1 MDEDDE
7 DIVFRRHRF
16 HHADTDEEDSVSIST
31 LAHAIDTDKPLNS
44 LAPIIAIRT
53 QSLKAMPIVSHQMNT
68 IHPTNLSIP
77 IEAIQFTQM
86 IVET

>member
-16 HHADTDEEDSVSIST
+16 HHADTDEEDSVSISAV
-31 LAHAIDTDKPLNS
+31 AHALDTDKTLDS

-53 QSLKAMPIVSHQMNT
+53 QSLKAIPIVSHQTNT

-77 IEAIQFTQM
+77 IEAIQFTLM

>member
-44 LAPIIAIRT
+44 LAP
-53 QSLKAMPIVSHQMNT
+53 MPIVSHQMNT